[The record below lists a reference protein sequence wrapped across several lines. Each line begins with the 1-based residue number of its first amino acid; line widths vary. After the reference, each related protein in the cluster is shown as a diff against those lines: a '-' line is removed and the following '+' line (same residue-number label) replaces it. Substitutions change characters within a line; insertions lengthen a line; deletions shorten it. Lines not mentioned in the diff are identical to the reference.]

1 LKKNNKTKQ
10 AKSQE
15 ISNKILKNNDGKKYK
30 EDNDATMRI
39 ETGEEFDSM
48 DFSPESWKSD

>member
-1 LKKNNKTKQ
+1 MKKSNKTKQ

-15 ISNKILKNNDGKKYK
+15 ITNKILKNNDGNRDK

-39 ETGEEFDSM
+39 EAGEEFDSM